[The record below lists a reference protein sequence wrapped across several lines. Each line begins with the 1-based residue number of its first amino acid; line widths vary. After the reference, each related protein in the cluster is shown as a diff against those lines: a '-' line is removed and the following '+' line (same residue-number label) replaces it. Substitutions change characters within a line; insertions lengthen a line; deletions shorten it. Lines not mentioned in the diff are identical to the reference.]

1 MKKLLLPA
9 LLLCLCLP
17 ASASE
22 RVVRQGDDGSNLH
35 LVLTLSDSNP
45 SGERSER
52 QIQVRSLD
60 GGRSRVSTGWRIP
73 IPMASSAA
81 QAADRPHMVV
91 SYQDIGV
98 EVKMQARTVDRGRV
112 RASGEFEVS
121 AVDTDSDEPT
131 AASAAPRVG
140 TFVYVFDVVLDPEV
154 ETLLTEVPNPKG
166 GSTKLAILASIDD

>member
-1 MKKLLLPA
+1 MKRLLLPA

-17 ASASE
+17 ASASD

-35 LVLTLSDSNP
+35 FVLTLSDSDPN
-45 SGERSER
+45 GERSER

-73 IPMASSAA
+73 VPMASAG
-81 QAADRPHMVV
+81 AADRPHMVV

-121 AVDTDSDEPT
+121 AVDPDRDLAT
-131 AASAAPRVG
+131 AVGAAPRVG

-154 ETLLTEVPNPKG
+154 ETLLTEVPNPNG
-166 GSTKLAILASIDD
+166 GSTKLAILASVDD